1 MSKAQALV
9 KCSRE
14 LLGYSSSSQV
24 LMTYT
29 NKRARHVF
37 VEVQQ
42 LELDLDFCVEG
53 VGIQCPQEPSENL
66 PFISVMTYCGL

>member
-1 MSKAQALV
+1 
-9 KCSRE
+9 
-14 LLGYSSSSQV
+14 
-24 LMTYT
+24 MTYT